1 MLSCINEYTI
11 CTIFQ
16 IQKRP
21 NWSLV
26 QHRVDFKPDEENTRV
41 KRGLLRQLDSVL
53 NCEYIFDGTMLF
65 STKRLDGQSFTT
77 QDPSVSF
84 FLLFA
89 REYTQYRFINS
100 QYCPLIFFLYFH
112 KYDALSSK
120 TIKHI

>member
-1 MLSCINEYTI
+1 MLSFSIAKI
-11 CTIFQ
+11 CTLIFQ

-77 QDPSVSF
+77 QDPTVSF
-84 FLLFA
+84 FF
-89 REYTQYRFINS
+89 FI
-100 QYCPLIFFLYFH
+100 
-112 KYDALSSK
+112 SS
-120 TIKHI
+120 